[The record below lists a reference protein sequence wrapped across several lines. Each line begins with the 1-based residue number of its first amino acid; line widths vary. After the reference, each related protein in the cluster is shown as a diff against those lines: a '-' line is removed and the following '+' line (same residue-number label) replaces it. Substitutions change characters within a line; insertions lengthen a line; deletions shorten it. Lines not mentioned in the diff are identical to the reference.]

1 MTRPSPELDGGDDN
15 GPIAKVK
22 NKTGTI
28 ANYFFWKSE
37 KRSSDE
43 AQRNPGLSLRRG
55 FRDFASPCPA

>member
-43 AQRNPGLSLRRG
+43 ANGSAQSAAR
-55 FRDFASPCPA
+55 